1 MLVRL
6 IFVKLILNFIN
17 LAPSVR
23 LVAFCQWRQG
33 YRDFLFARMESLEVL
48 DQGFKRDPNFD
59 PQEYLSGSQIKGQPI
74 VARLIVDPPVSRWL
88 DQDAPAGVEEKKQF
102 LGGRVCLVVD
112 TEGEK
117 ELVRWVLKHGRL
129 VKVIEPERLVIR
141 IKKEDMPRKPIKN
154 GLRQRQ
160 QFRRGEHRLR
170 GNELTSYL
178 AMANFEDLTKRLE
191 ATENYRQSADTD
203 RLSAETLRATL
214 SVGDSYR
221 KCSESHQCLSSD
233 EYVCRRRYSSSCI

>member
-1 MLVRL
+1 LRIYYWLKNHHILGTLGSAFRENPSTLTDQQSEWVELAQQAVIDEHRL
-6 IFVKLILNFIN
+6 ELAYFTTDVGQVNLRQVGPYFIN

-23 LVAFCQWRQG
+23 LVEFCQWRQG

-74 VARLIVDPPVSRWL
+74 VALLIVDPPVSRWL
-88 DQDAPAGVEEKKQF
+88 DQDVPAGVEEKKQF

-160 QFRRGEHRLR
+160 
-170 GNELTSYL
+170 
-178 AMANFEDLTKRLE
+178 
-191 ATENYRQSADTD
+191 
-203 RLSAETLRATL
+203 
-214 SVGDSYR
+214 
-221 KCSESHQCLSSD
+221 
-233 EYVCRRRYSSSCI
+233 